1 MSRSMVI
8 LTEGHSNP
16 HTAKTACSVIRY
28 RRDEVLAVL
37 DSTLAGEDCSGPLGV
52 PPGISFIADLDEAA
66 DANTLLIGI
75 APPGGKI
82 PDAWRAI
89 VLAAIERGMDI
100 VSGLHDFISEDQQ
113 FVDAARQHDV
123 QLVDVRKTDI
133 ETIARRPG
141 FREGCFRVHTVGHDC
156 SVGKM
161 VTAIEITNG
170 LTSRGHDAK
179 FLATGQTG
187 IMVEGDGYPIDRV
200 IADFVSGATERL
212 GLENEQHDILVIEGQ
227 GSLVHPSYSAVTLG
241 ILHGALPHA
250 LVLCFEVGREGV
262 TGVEHV
268 PIPPLARI
276 IELNEMMAG
285 LFQPCPVVAV
295 AMNGRRLEAGEA
307 EQHRRQVEEELQ
319 LPVSDVFRDGADRI
333 VDAVS
338 QARASWLAE
347 NQAGGEG
354 GGE

>member
-1 MSRSMVI
+1 MSRKMVI

-37 DSTLAGEDCSGPLGV
+37 DSTLAGEDCSDRLGV
-52 PPGISFIADLDEAA
+52 APGISFIASLDEAPG
-66 DANTLLIGI
+66 ANTLLIGI
-75 APPGGKI
+75 APPGGQI
-82 PDAWRAI
+82 PDAWRRI
-89 VLAAIERGMDI
+89 VLSAIDRGMDV
-100 VSGLHDFISEDQQ
+100 VSGLHEFISEDEQ
-113 FVDAARQHDV
+113 FASAARQQDV
-123 QLVDVRKTDI
+123 QLVDVRKIDMQ
-133 ETIARRPG
+133 TIARRPG

-161 VTAIEITNG
+161 VCAIEITNG
-170 LTSRGHDAK
+170 LKARGHDAK

-187 IMVEGDGYPIDRV
+187 IMVEGDGYPLDRV

-212 GLENEQHDILVIEGQ
+212 VLENEHHEILVIEGQ

-268 PIPPLARI
+268 RIPPLPRI
-276 IELNEMMAG
+276 IEINEMMAG
-285 LFQPCPVVAV
+285 LCQPCPVVAV
-295 AMNGRRLEAGEA
+295 AMNGRRIGAGEA
-307 EQHRRQVEEELQ
+307 EEHRRRVEDELQ
-319 LPVSDVFRDGADRI
+319 LPVADIFRDGPERI
-333 VDAVS
+333 IDAVE
-338 QARASWLAE
+338 QARQDWRAGD
-347 NQAGGEG
+347 GGE
-354 GGE
+354 